1 MHNRRPP
8 TSPEPRKHTWEREL
22 RAHLSGLHLS
32 PSREAAIIEEL
43 TQHLDDRQRELVSGG
58 MTADEATATVL
69 RELKHAD
76 RLHPRLSA
84 LRQAHTPEPPRPSA
98 PLASPFI
105 GLAQDLR
112 YVVRTLTRQPL
123 FALVA
128 VLTLALGIGLNT
140 AMFSFLNS
148 LLLRPLPFPDAERL
162 VRLYRTTPQNNY
174 GAFSPADYLSL
185 ADDQDGFGRVA
196 AYMQSNITFSEPGRS
211 TQWLRVSANL
221 FDVLGV
227 APTLGRE
234 FSADETSG
242 NHRVVIISDAVWRD
256 RFAAA
261 PDIVGRVIRGNDQ
274 PFEIV
279 GVLPAAAGDHR
290 LFGQVGF
297 FSPLAFAPEARRTH
311 APYTVSILARRSA
324 SISAA
329 AGEAFIRAYGT
340 RMATDFPR
348 ENERT
353 GWHSE
358 NLPATATGPQGKILL
373 VMLLGLSGCVLLIAC
388 SNLANLL
395 LARAIERAREL
406 AVRASLGA
414 SRLQLV
420 RTQVLECALLA
431 ALGGTG
437 ALLVVA
443 WTTDWLR
450 SVIANGGGPSFQFP
464 LDWRVLGFA
473 LAASTLTIVM
483 CGLGPVLFT
492 GRLNTNE
499 TLKAGGRGATSGRG
513 HQRLRHTLI
522 VGQFMLAMTLLAGA
536 GFFLRGAGYLLHDHY
551 GWNADNVVQAEIS
564 MPPSRDRSGAAIVAF
579 HKRLLDEVQALPGV
593 SAASVSYGLP
603 YVGLRGNGRYAIE
616 GRDPSATGEV
626 PAKLNGITP
635 DYFEVTGTRLL
646 AGRYFTNADTTGA
659 PGVAIINDAM
669 ARTLFAGGNAVGA
682 RIRDTDADAPAW
694 MEIVGVVG
702 DVRSLDV
709 AQPPASY
716 QLYQPAAQD
725 PHRDFVLAVRTS
737 GPGANSIAG
746 TLGTAI
752 SALDP
757 DLTVRALMPVTA
769 RMEEV
774 TSQMRLCQQL
784 LTAFAALGVVLAG
797 VGIYGA
803 MARMVAQRTN
813 EIGLRLAL
821 GAQVSSV
828 VALVFGS
835 GVRIVGLGA
844 VAGLVGAFGL
854 SRLLA
859 SVLPMMRTDGPLV
872 GVAGAGLL
880 VTIALIA
887 CYAPARR
894 ATRVN
899 PIEALRAD

>member
-1 MHNRRPP
+1 ML
-8 TSPEPRKHTWEREL
+8 RK
-22 RAHLSGLHLS
+22 
-32 PSREAAIIEEL
+32 
-43 TQHLDDRQRELVSGG
+43 
-58 MTADEATATVL
+58 
-69 RELKHAD
+69 
-76 RLHPRLSA
+76 
-84 LRQAHTPEPPRPSA
+84 
-98 PLASPFI
+98 
-105 GLAQDLR
+105 
-112 YVVRTLTRQPL
+112 
-123 FALVA
+123 
-128 VLTLALGIGLNT
+128 
-140 AMFSFLNS
+140 
-148 LLLRPLPFPDAERL
+148 
-162 VRLYRTTPQNNY
+162 
-174 GAFSPADYLSL
+174 
-185 ADDQDGFGRVA
+185 
-196 AYMQSNITFSEPGRS
+196 
-211 TQWLRVSANL
+211 
-221 FDVLGV
+221 
-227 APTLGRE
+227 
-234 FSADETSG
+234 TSG

-279 GVLPAAAGDHR
+279 GVLPPAAGDHR

-311 APYTVSILARRSA
+311 APHTVSILARRSA

-329 AGEAFIRAYGT
+329 AGEAFIRSYGT
-340 RMATDFPR
+340 RIATDFPR

-373 VMLLGLSGCVLLIAC
+373 VMLLGLSGFVLLIAC

-420 RTQVLECALLA
+420 RTQILECALLA
-431 ALGGTG
+431 ALGGAG
-437 ALLVVA
+437 ALLVA
-443 WTTDWLR
+443 TWTTDWLR
-450 SVIANGGGPSFQFP
+450 SVIASGGGPSFQFP

-513 HQRLRHTLI
+513 HQRLRHALI

-536 GFFLRGAGYLLHDHY
+536 GFFVRGAAYMLHDHY

-564 MPPSRDRSGAAIVAF
+564 MPSSRDRSGAAIVAF
-579 HKRLLDEVQALPGV
+579 HKLLLDEVQALPGV

-603 YVGLRGNGRYAIE
+603 YLGLRGDGRYAVE
-616 GRDPSATGEV
+616 GRDPSATRRSAGQVERHHV
-626 PAKLNGITP
+626 RLFRSHRDAAPRRQVFHRCRYDRSARCRDHQRRDGANALPGWQCASAPASAMRVLTP
-635 DYFEVTGTRLL
+635 RRGWKSSALSATCDRSTSDNR
-646 AGRYFTNADTTGA
+646 
-659 PGVAIINDAM
+659 PPAISCINP
-669 ARTLFAGGNAVGA
+669 RR
-682 RIRDTDADAPAW
+682 RIR
-694 MEIVGVVG
+694 I
-702 DVRSLDV
+702 
-709 AQPPASY
+709 
-716 QLYQPAAQD
+716 
-725 PHRDFVLAVRTS
+725 RDFVLAVRAA
-737 GPGANSIAG
+737 GPGASSIAG

-784 LTAFAALGVVLAG
+784 LTAFAVLGVLLAG

-844 VAGLVGAFGL
+844 GAGLVGAFGL

-859 SVLPMMRTDGPLV
+859 SALPMMRTDGTLV